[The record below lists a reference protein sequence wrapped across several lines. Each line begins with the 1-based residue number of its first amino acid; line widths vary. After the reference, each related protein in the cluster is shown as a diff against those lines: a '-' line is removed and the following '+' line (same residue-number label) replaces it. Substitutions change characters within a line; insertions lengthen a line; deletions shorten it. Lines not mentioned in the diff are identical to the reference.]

1 MFSAISRLGSVKA
14 AATELNLSTSAL
26 SHQIRALEK
35 DLGVE
40 LFKRG
45 RRGIVLSP
53 AAARYAETLNGLFD
67 RMRRATADIA
77 APGWDQSS
85 RSVVRIMT
93 TPSIAAH
100 WLVPRLSTF
109 MKAHPTVD
117 LRVSAVRTAEGNTDD
132 FDITIRYGDAAQ
144 WSEAARPLLKEVVQP
159 YCAPNQLHRKKSIPA
174 KALLSRP
181 LIQSRENAVSWEA
194 WFRQRGLHFDTSG
207 LQLLQIDP
215 SYVAIEA
222 AVNGVGVILE
232 SSILTATHVK
242 SGRLVAPVS
251 EPHTPTTAYWLMPL
265 RRGARDSVQEA
276 YAWLIEQ
283 AKQTEQS

>member
-1 MFSAISRLGSVKA
+1 MFSAISRLGSFKA

-26 SHQIRALEK
+26 SHQIRTLEQ

-77 APGWDQSS
+77 APGWDRSA

-109 MKAHPTVD
+109 IKAHPNID
-117 LRVSAVRTAEGNTDD
+117 LRVSAVRTAEGNIDD

-144 WSEAARPLLKEVVQP
+144 WSETARPLLKEVVQP
-159 YCAPNQLHRKKSIPA
+159 YCAPSQLHRKKSIPA

-181 LIQSRENAVSWEA
+181 LIQSRENAVSWET
-194 WFRQRGLHFDTSG
+194 WFLQRGLHFDTSG

-222 AVNGVGVILE
+222 AVNGVGAILE

-251 EPHTPTTAYWLMPL
+251 EPHTPATAYWLMPL
-265 RRGARDSVQEA
+265 RRGARDSVQKA
-276 YAWLIEQ
+276 HAWLIEQ
-283 AKQTEQS
+283 AQQTAQR